1 MKRLFILLIFISFII
16 INCSNIRPEGGDSL
30 VTVTA
35 GSNAKTAK
43 VRIEKATIYAR
54 IKMLLKGVIPDT
66 AIAAIPSAVN
76 KIIFTVEGADI
87 EAITKSVNVSGQSE
101 ITEEFMIPNGDNRR
115 FTVDAIG
122 PSSGVLYTGSAT
134 ANLDGMPVTLTID
147 MVLRPWA
154 RSYGGAGVDYGGDI
168 LQTSDGGYIVSGG
181 TYSFGAGDL
190 DSWILKLNSDG
201 SVAWQKTYGG
211 AGTGQGLSIKQTTD
225 SGYITTGGT
234 TSSGAGLNDVWVLKL
249 ASDGTISFNASSSA
263 STTNTNA
270 VITDTS
276 VTGADTGVTGAD
288 TNVTPADSSATVTDT
303 NAVTYQQAP

>member
-122 PSSGVLYTGSAT
+122 PSSGVLYTEAQLQILT
-134 ANLDGMPVTLTID
+134 ACLLPYD
-147 MVLRPWA
+147 
-154 RSYGGAGVDYGGDI
+154 
-168 LQTSDGGYIVSGG
+168 
-181 TYSFGAGDL
+181 
-190 DSWILKLNSDG
+190 
-201 SVAWQKTYGG
+201 
-211 AGTGQGLSIKQTTD
+211 
-225 SGYITTGGT
+225 
-234 TSSGAGLNDVWVLKL
+234 
-249 ASDGTISFNASSSA
+249 
-263 STTNTNA
+263 
-270 VITDTS
+270 
-276 VTGADTGVTGAD
+276 
-288 TNVTPADSSATVTDT
+288 
-303 NAVTYQQAP
+303 